1 MGRGESD
8 GYRHSEKVKKKVVL
22 IIRKEKIVFEHKA
35 QSDSQ
40 SFHFLL
46 ILHLYLLDG
55 VT

>member
-1 MGRGESD
+1 MGRGGSD
-8 GYRHSEKVKKKVVL
+8 GYRHSEKVKKKKGVM

-35 QSDSQ
+35 T
-40 SFHFLL
+40 SFPFLL